1 MAERIDLFRR
11 ALAGAARAIAKDPEL
26 DVAFASEVAT
36 SQGKVARVPSPGP
49 GLEPKLVAEARG
61 AADSAA
67 LRLRHHDARLHARV
81 APVDADARSVFDALE
96 TARVEALGARAM
108 GGVRENLANL
118 TEARVRGDAI
128 VRARTAE
135 EVPLATAVA
144 LIARERLSGDVPPA
158 SALPGLKLVLP
169 GSRRRPRPSSTRWR

>member
-61 AADSAA
+61 AADFSSTE
-67 LRLRHHDARLHARV
+67 V
-81 APVDADARSVFDALE
+81 APS
-96 TARVEALGARAM
+96 
-108 GGVRENLANL
+108 
-118 TEARVRGDAI
+118 
-128 VRARTAE
+128 
-135 EVPLATAVA
+135 
-144 LIARERLSGDVPPA
+144 
-158 SALPGLKLVLP
+158 
-169 GSRRRPRPSSTRWR
+169 